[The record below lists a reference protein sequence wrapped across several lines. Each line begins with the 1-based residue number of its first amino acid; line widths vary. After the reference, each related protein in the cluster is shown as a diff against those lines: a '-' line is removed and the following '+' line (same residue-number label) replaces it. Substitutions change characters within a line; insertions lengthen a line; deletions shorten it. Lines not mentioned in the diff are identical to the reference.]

1 MRLSLTLPRTLLAGL
16 LLAAPVT
23 AGLALVDGPRAEAAS
38 RASGAPTRQGLPA
51 RSRRIAPAK
60 PAGKAVPLVAP
71 VASVAGPAHE
81 APPPD
86 QRDPDR
92 DRIIGLQEAL
102 ASIVHGPVLGSMR
115 VGVRVIEAAT
125 GRTFF
130 RQSGSQLMDPASN
143 QKVLATTAAIMRLG
157 ADFRFYTEVYGPT
170 PSPEGVVDGDVV
182 LRGSGDPSLEATE
195 LVAMAN
201 EMARRGI
208 TRIQGDVV
216 ADPRRIGASETA
228 VDERSPLRVT
238 RSAVMVRVR
247 PTTDGAPPLVIIR
260 PELDEI
266 VVRNRAITRARGRG
280 RVKLSFTAGPEGR
293 MVLELKGTISSHHPG
308 MVMSRMP
315 PSQRLY
321 AAALLRDAL
330 KDAGIAVQGSSRV
343 GEGRNGLPLLV
354 SHRSAPLSVI
364 IRKINKDS
372 NNEWAE
378 RLMENVG
385 AELYGGPATPDK
397 GLRALREAMDEVG
410 LPRESY
416 VSTNASGL
424 GHSNR
429 LTADAIAELLQK
441 LYSDP
446 RWGPELLQSL
456 SVGGVDGTIR
466 NRFRASPA
474 AERVRAKTGTLNGK
488 SILSGY
494 VGDGQEVLVFSILVE
509 GRPGRRFG
517 TTAVRNAQVS
527 AVDAMMRFARGVID
541 VPPGQEGTP
550 GVDFETGEDV
560 IEVDGEESGPSAK
573 TPAAA
578 PGGAAA
584 ATGTAAA
591 GTSAQ
596 LKR

>member
-1 MRLSLTLPRTLLAGL
+1 MRLKVILPSSVLAVA
-16 LLAAPVT
+16 LAT
-23 AGLALVDGPRAEAAS
+23 AGLFFAVTAHARGKVLGEPPGPRTPVRKLSAS
-38 RASGAPTRQGLPA
+38 TPTRQGLPA
-51 RSRRIAPAK
+51 RSRRGTPPPSKLPAAKAIPISAPA
-60 PAGKAVPLVAP
+60 PQ
-71 VASVAGPAHE
+71 SYE
-81 APPPD
+81 APAPD
-86 QRDPDR
+86 ERDPDR
-92 DRIIGLQEAL
+92 QRILGLQEAL
-102 ASIVHGPVLGSMR
+102 ASIVHGPVLGNMR

-130 RQSGSQLMDPASN
+130 RQAGATLMDPASN

-157 ADFRFYTEVYGPT
+157 SDYRFHTELYGP
-170 PSPEGVVDGDVV
+170 SPDADGVIAGDIV
-182 LRGSGDPSLEATE
+182 LRGSGDPSLEASE
-195 LVAMAN
+195 LGSMATDLS
-201 EMARRGI
+201 RRGV
-208 TRIQGDVV
+208 TRVEGGVL
-216 ADPRRIGASETA
+216 ADPRRIGARETA
-228 VDERSPLRVT
+228 TDERSPLRVS
-238 RSAVMVRVR
+238 RSTVLIRVR
-247 PTTDGAPPLVIIR
+247 PSAEGTAPVVIVR
-260 PELDEI
+260 PALDEI
-266 VVRNRAITRARGRG
+266 VVRNKAVTRGRG
-280 RVKLSFTAGPEGR
+280 RGRLKVTFGGSPDGR
-293 MVLELKGTISSHHPG
+293 MVLEVKGTIAANHPG
-308 MVMSRMP
+308 MVMSRLP

-321 AAALLRDAL
+321 AAALLRAAL
-330 KDAGIAVQGSSRV
+330 VDAGIEVQGHARV
-343 GEGRNGLPLLV
+343 APGRERDHVLV
-354 SHRSAPLSVI
+354 VHRSEPLSVI

-378 RLMENVG
+378 RLLDNVG

-397 GLRALREAMDEVG
+397 GLRALREAMDELG

-429 LTADAIAELLQK
+429 LTADAMAELLQK

-509 GRPGRRFG
+509 GRRGRRFG

-527 AVDAMMRFARGVID
+527 AVDAMMRYARGVID
-541 VPPGQEGTP
+541 VPAGQEGTP

-560 IEVDGEESGPSAK
+560 IEVDGEESPTGVKPG
-573 TPAAA
+573 AAA
-578 PGGAAA
+578 P
-584 ATGTAAA
+584 ATTAP
-591 GTSAQ
+591 SAQ
-596 LKR
+596 LKK